1 MAQSLKIRKTQFLL
15 NLLWLL
21 MYEGV
26 TPVLGTQPL
35 TCARA
40 AHAQDTVVFL
50 CRAVLKVSSPVT

>member
-40 AHAQDTVVFL
+40 AHAQDTGVFL
-50 CRAVLKVSSPVT
+50 CRAVLK

>member
-1 MAQSLKIRKTQFLL
+1 
-15 NLLWLL
+15 

-35 TCARA
+35 TCERA
-40 AHAQDTVVFL
+40 AYAQDTGVFL

>member
-26 TPVLGTQPL
+26 TPVLGTRPL

-40 AHAQDTVVFL
+40 AHAQDTGVFL
-50 CRAVLKVSSPVT
+50 CGAVLK

>member
-35 TCARA
+35 TCA
-40 AHAQDTVVFL
+40 AHAQDTGVFL
-50 CRAVLKVSSPVT
+50 CRAVLKVSSPIT